1 MSRLVLLA
9 LVGVVATVAQDSLP
23 SVSLKLAPPSRSEVQ
38 AQLARLAKT
47 RGSTQAEQMAALD
60 KAYESALASAQAG
73 IAKVTAKL
81 LRARSAAFLS
91 KSASKELA
99 ITLEPPVESD
109 VVGSLDAIM
118 SSEISKSEEA
128 MADYASMKS
137 AMLDKAKAEIAS
149 IIGARSKSVAFLSRA
164 PVGDE
169 FTVKVNLLPAP
180 AASATVQ
187 KKIEAVD
194 SKLRRGEEKLFAQAL
209 QEMNSL
215 SAIVQSELQHQIRSQ
230 LQGRESAAFLQTAL
244 RDLPKVA
251 NVVVGASAPFETT
264 ADMVEAM
271 ETDQF
276 ASMAAVLRRVLT
288 LEQKLLEE
296 QNAMI
301 QQALASA
308 LA

>member
-1 MSRLVLLA
+1 MVL
-9 LVGVVATVAQDSLP
+9 TVLP
-23 SVSLKLAPPSRSEVQ
+23 
-38 AQLARLAKT
+38 
-47 RGSTQAEQMAALD
+47 
-60 KAYESALASAQAG
+60 
-73 IAKVTAKL
+73 
-81 LRARSAAFLS
+81 
-91 KSASKELA
+91 
-99 ITLEPPVESD
+99 
-109 VVGSLDAIM
+109 
-118 SSEISKSEEA
+118 
-128 MADYASMKS
+128 
-137 AMLDKAKAEIAS
+137 
-149 IIGARSKSVAFLSRA
+149 
-164 PVGDE
+164 
-169 FTVKVNLLPAP
+169 
-180 AASATVQ
+180 
-187 KKIEAVD
+187 VD
-194 SKLRRGEEKLFAQAL
+194 QAL
-209 QEMNSL
+209 SWTRAAAE
-215 SAIVQSELQHQIRSQ
+215 AVQSELQHQIRSQ